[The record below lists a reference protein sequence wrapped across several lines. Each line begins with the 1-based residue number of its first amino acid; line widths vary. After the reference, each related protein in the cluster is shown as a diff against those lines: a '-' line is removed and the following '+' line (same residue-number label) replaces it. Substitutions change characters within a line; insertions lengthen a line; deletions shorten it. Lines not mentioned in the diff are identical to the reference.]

1 MPIINVE
8 NGIILNLYSCLFM
21 KISKNKGYK
30 NIDKNKRGNIFQ
42 LEEDVDFT
50 FNSIIS
56 NNDYLMIKGSNA
68 TGLNNLSQKMI
79 KGY

>member
-30 NIDKNKRGNIFQ
+30 NIDKNPKVVI
-42 LEEDVDFT
+42 
-50 FNSIIS
+50 
-56 NNDYLMIKGSNA
+56 MI
-68 TGLNNLSQKMI
+68 
-79 KGY
+79 